1 MRTMNRSSY
10 MLNKISSM
18 LDVVADRLEAKG
30 LIKEA
35 YEVDKVA
42 DAISLTTSDYE
53 TALKVWNEY
62 NSISTSFKPKFSVW
76 CQERIKG
83 V

>member
-1 MRTMNRSSY
+1 
-10 MLNKISSM
+10 MLNKISSV
-18 LDVVADRLEAKG
+18 LDVIADRLEAKG

-35 YEVDKVA
+35 YEVDKIA
-42 DAISLTTSDYE
+42 DAIGLTANDYE

-62 NSISTSFKPKFSVW
+62 SSIHTSFKPQFSVW